1 MYIYIYVY
9 IHIYIYVYVCIY
21 VYICVYI
28 LYIICIYMY
37 TCIYVY
43 MYILIGLNQSDKPV
57 LTLSLLLT
65 QRAVAVLTSE
75 NGAVEGRLA
84 KELDKLAVG

>member
-1 MYIYIYVY
+1 
-9 IHIYIYVYVCIY
+9 
-21 VYICVYI
+21 
-28 LYIICIYMY
+28 
-37 TCIYVY
+37 